1 MSLPERRIGVQRVVS
16 SKSDMTAEIVL
27 DALKGVIDPDL
38 RRDIVSL
45 GFVKNLA
52 IDGGTVSFDIELTT
66 PACPVKDKMQA
77 QAEAL
82 VRALPGV
89 SDVRITMTAQVRSV
103 SAPEKGSMP
112 VPGVK
117 NVIAVGAGKGGVG
130 KTTVAVNLALALS
143 KAGSRVGIL
152 DGDIYGPNVPIMLG
166 LQAQL
171 ESDGQKIRPAERY
184 GLQVVSIGFMT
195 KDEAPVIWRGPMLH
209 SAIKQFFHD
218 VAWRD
223 LDYLIID
230 MPPGTGD
237 VALSLA
243 QTVPVAGSIVVTT
256 PQQVSLADS
265 RRAIRMYEK
274 LNIPALGVVENMSY
288 FECPSCHHEAEHLRP
303 RRRRDDGRADGR
315 AVPRPA
321 ADLRA
326 DSRRQRRRHSAGDR
340 RARLGRRRRPSPRSR
355 RRPPRRCRSR
365 AIRAEDGAQGE
376 DSAGAGPLVQSSK
389 LLHRAHRQRAEH
401 RPGHEQQR
409 RVLPAPRPPPPAA
422 AHRSSPSSAG
432 SRARSGR

>member
-1 MSLPERRIGVQRVVS
+1 
-16 SKSDMTAEIVL
+16 MTADTVL
-27 DALKGVIDPDL
+27 DALKGVVDPDL

-45 GFVKNLA
+45 GFVKNVV
-52 IDGGTVSFDIELTT
+52 IDGGAISFDIELTT
-66 PACPVKDKMQA
+66 PACPVKEKMQA

-89 SDVRITMTAQVRSV
+89 SDVRVTMTAQVRSV
-103 SAPEKGSMP
+103 SAPEKGSTP

-171 ESDGQKIRPAERY
+171 QSDGQKIRPAERY

-209 SAIKQFFHD
+209 SAIRQFFHD

-256 PQQVSLADS
+256 PQQVALADS

-288 FECPSCHHEAEHLRP
+288 FECPSCHHQSNIFGHGGGEQMAEQM
-303 RRRRDDGRADGR
+303 G
-315 AVPRPA
+315 VPF
-321 ADLRA
+321 
-326 DSRRQRRRHSAGDR
+326 
-340 RARLGRRRRPSPRSR
+340 LGRLPIYEPIRVGSDVGIPLMIAEPDSSATHAFAAVA
-355 RRPPRRCRSR
+355 SQAAAQVSMR
-365 AIRAEDGAQGE
+365 AIRAEIEFKGKI
-376 DSAGAGPLVQSSK
+376 PLVPI
-389 LLHRAHRQRAEH
+389 R
-401 RPGHEQQR
+401 
-409 RVLPAPRPPPPAA
+409 
-422 AHRSSPSSAG
+422 
-432 SRARSGR
+432 